1 MSQFSKTLNA
11 AFIGDIPPDSGA
23 HTVGWWQ
30 KMSRHFYKHEA
41 KKKEKKSCPL
51 TLKHVDQST
60 WRAPFP
66 GFPLRCTDN
75 HKNRGR
81 RLSRSCFSVQ
91 GYKPVSSKKSTDEG
105 CLWSSLITARWP
117 PYTPNLLHNLLHR
130 DIQSHKVTYGWC
142 CQTASD
148 RFYFLSFLDF

>member
-1 MSQFSKTLNA
+1 MQHSLVTSLQTPVHIQSVDNDRKCL
-11 AFIGDIPPDSGA
+11 DIY
-23 HTVGWWQ
+23 TNRKQ
-30 KMSRHFYKHEA
+30 KKR
-41 KKKEKKSCPL
+41 KEKKSCSL

-91 GYKPVSSKKSTDEG
+91 GFKPVSRKKAQTKAV
-105 CLWSSLITARWP
+105 WSSLITARWLA
-117 PYTPNLLHNLLHR
+117 YTPNLLHNLFHR